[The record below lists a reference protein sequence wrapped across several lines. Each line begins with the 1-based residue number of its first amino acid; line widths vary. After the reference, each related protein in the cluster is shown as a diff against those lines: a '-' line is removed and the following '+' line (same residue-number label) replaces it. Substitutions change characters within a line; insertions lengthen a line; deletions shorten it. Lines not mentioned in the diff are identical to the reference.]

1 MPEMDLAGIEQ
12 KLATAR
18 TRLILDRPFL
28 GALVLRLP
36 LVAAD
41 RKWCKTTATDA
52 RKLYYNPEFIDGLSL
67 AETEFMLA
75 HEALHCGL
83 AHFARRNNRVKWR
96 WDIACDYAINPLL
109 LDEGLTAPFG
119 ILYDKGFAEM
129 TAEEIYPYLDKKM
142 ADQTIDQHIF
152 DAEEDDGDQGEGT
165 GEMPSNGDLSADDGE
180 VTEKGGGSEVKG
192 KTGGKAEADTEA
204 GGAKRPRPLTGQQRE
219 DLSVQWQQR
228 LAGAAQQ
235 AMQAGKMAGSLARL
249 VDHML
254 QPSLPWRMLLARYL
268 SYTARNDYSYMRPS
282 NRRDGPAIY
291 PSLRSTEVN
300 IVVVIDTS
308 GSISTSEMSEFLSE
322 INSIKGQL
330 SARITLLACDA
341 KIAESCPWVYE
352 PWEEIELPEKL
363 QGGGGTSFL
372 PPFQWLEGRD
382 VQPDL
387 LVYFTD
393 AEGEFPQQEPATD
406 VLWLIKGKNKV
417 PFGTRVQLN

>member
-1 MPEMDLAGIEQ
+1 MTHAGVEK

-52 RKLYYNPEFIDGLSL
+52 QKLYYNAEFIDSLSL

-83 AHFARRNNRVKWR
+83 AHFSRRENRVKWR

-119 ILYDKGFAEM
+119 ILYDKGFADM
-129 TAEEIYPYLDKKM
+129 TAEEIYPYLDRKM
-142 ADQTIDQHIF
+142 ADQTIDQHVY
-152 DAEEDDGDQGEGT
+152 DAEEDEGDQGEGN
-165 GEMPSNGDLSADDGE
+165 GEMPSHGDQSAADGE

-192 KTGGKAEADTEA
+192 KIGGRAESDSDA
-204 GGAKRPRPLTGQQRE
+204 GGARRPRPLSGQQRE

-235 AMQAGKMAGSLARL
+235 AMQAGKLGGSLARL
-249 VDHML
+249 VDHLL
-254 QPSLPWRMLLARYL
+254 QPSLPWRMLLSRYL
-268 SYTARNDYSYMRPS
+268 SYIARNDYNYMRPS

-300 IVVVIDTS
+300 IAVVVDTS
-308 GSISTSEMSEFLSE
+308 GSISTTEIGEFLSE
-322 INSIKGQL
+322 INAIKGQL
-330 SARITLLACDA
+330 SARISLLACDA
-341 KIAESCPWVYE
+341 KLVNDCPWVFE
-352 PWEEIELPEKL
+352 PWEEVALPEKL
-363 QGGGGTSFL
+363 TGGGGTSFL
-372 PPFQWLEGRD
+372 PPFEWLAQQD
-382 VQPDL
+382 MQPDL

-393 AEGEFPQQEPATD
+393 AEGRFPEKEPAID
-406 VLWLIKGKNKV
+406 VLWLVKGKNKV

>member
-1 MPEMDLAGIEQ
+1 MIPASVEQ
-12 KLATAR
+12 KLAAAR
-18 TRLILDRPFL
+18 TKLILDRPFL

-36 LVAAD
+36 LVAAN

-52 RKLYYNPEFIDGLSL
+52 RQLFYNAEFIDSLSL

-75 HEALHCGL
+75 HEAMHCGL
-83 AHFARRNNRVKWR
+83 AHFSRRENRVKWR

-109 LDEGLTAPFG
+109 LDDGMTAPFG

-142 ADQTIDQHIF
+142 AEQIIDQHIY
-152 DAEEDDGDQGEGT
+152 DADEDEGDQGEGT
-165 GEMPSNGDLSADDGE
+165 GEMPSHGDGSADDGE
-180 VTEKGGGSEVKG
+180 VTEKGGGSEIKG
-192 KTGGKAEADTEA
+192 KTGSRADSDGEA
-204 GGAKRPRPLTGQQRE
+204 GGAKRPRPLSGQQRE

-235 AMQAGKMAGSLARL
+235 AMQAGKLGGSLARL

-254 QPSLPWRMLLARYL
+254 QPSLPWRMMLSRYL
-268 SYTARNDYSYMRPS
+268 SYIARNDYSYIRPS

-300 IVVVIDTS
+300 IVVVVDTS
-308 GSISTSEMSEFLSE
+308 GSISTAEIDEFLSE
-322 INSIKGQL
+322 INAIKGQL
-330 SARITLLACDA
+330 SARISLLACDA
-341 KIAESCPWVYE
+341 KLDSDCPWVFE
-352 PWEEIELPEKL
+352 PWEEITLPEKL
-363 QGGGGTSFL
+363 TGGGGTSFV
-372 PPFQWLEGRD
+372 PPFAWLSQQD
-382 VQPDL
+382 MQPDL

-393 AEGEFPQQEPATD
+393 AEGKFPEPEPAID
-406 VLWLIKGKNKV
+406 VLWLVKGKNKV

>member
-1 MPEMDLAGIEQ
+1 MTHAGVEQ
-12 KLATAR
+12 KLAIAR

-52 RKLYYNPEFIDGLSL
+52 RKLYYNAEFIDSLSL

-83 AHFARRNNRVKWR
+83 AHFSRRENRVKWR

-109 LDEGLTAPFG
+109 LDEGLTAPFD
-119 ILYDKGFAEM
+119 ILYDKGFVDM

-142 ADQTIDQHIF
+142 ADQTIDQHIY
-152 DAEEDDGDQGEGT
+152 DAEEDDGNQSNADGD
-165 GEMPSNGDLSADDGE
+165 MPSNGDLSADDGE

-192 KTGGKAEADTEA
+192 KTGGRAESDSDA
-204 GGAKRPRPLTGQQRE
+204 GGAKRPRPLSGQQRE

-235 AMQAGKMAGSLARL
+235 AMQAGKLSGSLARL
-249 VDHML
+249 VDHFL
-254 QPSLPWRMLLARYL
+254 QPSLPWRMLLSRYL
-268 SYTARNDYSYMRPS
+268 SYIARNDYNYMRPS

-300 IVVVIDTS
+300 ITVVVDTS
-308 GSISTSEMSEFLSE
+308 GSISSAEIGEFLSE
-322 INSIKGQL
+322 INAIKGQL
-330 SARITLLACDA
+330 SARISLLACDA
-341 KIAESCPWVYE
+341 KLVSDCPWTFE
-352 PWEEIELPEKL
+352 PWEEVALPEKL
-363 QGGGGTSFL
+363 TGGGGTSFI
-372 PPFQWLEGRD
+372 PPFEWLAQQD
-382 VQPDL
+382 LQPDL

-393 AEGEFPQQEPATD
+393 AEGRFPEQEPAID
-406 VLWLIKGKNKV
+406 VLWLVKGKNKV

>member
-1 MPEMDLAGIEQ
+1 MDLTVVEQ

-18 TRLILDRPFL
+18 TQLILDRPFL

-52 RKLYYNPEFIDGLSL
+52 RKLYYNPEYIDSLSL
-67 AETEFMLA
+67 KETEFILA

-83 AHFARRNNRVKWR
+83 AHFARRENRLKWR

-109 LDEGLTAPFG
+109 IDEGLTAPYG
-119 ILYDKGFAEM
+119 ILYDRSFADM

-142 ADQTIDQHIF
+142 ADQTIDQHIY
-152 DAEEDDGDQGEGT
+152 DAEEDDGDQGQGA
-165 GEMPSNGDLSADDGE
+165 GEMPSNSDQSEADGE
-180 VTEKGGGSEVKG
+180 VTDKGGGSDVKG
-192 KTGGKAEADTEA
+192 MTGGRAESDSDA

-235 AMQAGKMAGSLARL
+235 AMQAGKLAGSLARL

-268 SYTARNDYSYMRPS
+268 SYIARNDYSYMRPS
-282 NRRDGPAIY
+282 SRREGPAIF
-291 PSLRSTEVN
+291 PSMRSTEVN
-300 IVVVIDTS
+300 IAVVVDTS
-308 GSISTSEMSEFLSE
+308 GSISTAEISEFLSE
-322 INSIKGQL
+322 INAIKGQL

-341 KIAESCPWVYE
+341 QLASDCPWTYE
-352 PWEEIELPEKL
+352 AWEEVTLPKKL
-363 QGGGGTSFL
+363 VGGGGTSFV
-372 PPFQWLEGRD
+372 PPFQWLGEQD
-382 VQPDL
+382 IQPDL

-393 AEGEFPQQEPATD
+393 AEGKFPEQEPNVD
-406 VLWLIKGKNKV
+406 VLWLVKGKNKV

>member
-1 MPEMDLAGIEQ
+1 MSPVSVEQ

-52 RKLYYNPEFIDGLSL
+52 RKLYYNAEFIDSLSL

-83 AHFARRNNRVKWR
+83 AHFSCRENRLKWR

-109 LDEGLTAPFG
+109 LGEGMTAPFG
-119 ILYDKGFAEM
+119 ILFDKGFADM

-142 ADQTIDQHIF
+142 ADQIIDQHIY
-152 DAEEDDGDQGEGT
+152 DADEDDGEQGEGR
-165 GEMPSNGDLSADDGE
+165 GEMPSHGDISADDGE
-180 VTEKGGGSEVKG
+180 VTVKGGGNEIKG
-192 KTGGKAEADTEA
+192 KTGGWAESVPEA
-204 GGAKRPRPLTGQQRE
+204 GGAKRPRPLTAQQRE

-228 LAGAAQQ
+228 LAGASQQ
-235 AMQAGKMAGSLARL
+235 AMQAGKLGGSLARL

-254 QPSLPWRMLLARYL
+254 QPSLPWRMLLSRHL
-268 SYTARNDYSYMRPS
+268 SYIARNDYSYMRPS

-300 IVVVIDTS
+300 IVVVVDTS
-308 GSISTSEMSEFLSE
+308 GSISTLEISEFLSE
-322 INSIKGQL
+322 INAIKGQL
-330 SARITLLACDA
+330 SARISLLACDTKLVA
-341 KIAESCPWVYE
+341 DCPWIYE
-352 PWEEIELPEKL
+352 PWEEAIFPEKL
-363 QGGGGTSFL
+363 TGGGGTSFL
-372 PPFQWLEGRD
+372 PPFEWLGRQD
-382 VQPDL
+382 MRPEL
-387 LVYFTD
+387 LIYFTD
-393 AEGEFPQQEPATD
+393 AEGEFPKQEPAID
-406 VLWLIKGKNKV
+406 VLWLVKGRKQV

>member
-1 MPEMDLAGIEQ
+1 MDLTVVEQ

-18 TRLILDRPFL
+18 TQLILDKPFL

-52 RKLYYNPEFIDGLSL
+52 RKLYYNPEYIDSLSL
-67 AETEFMLA
+67 QETEFILA

-83 AHFARRNNRVKWR
+83 AHFARRENRQKWR

-109 LDEGLTAPFG
+109 LDEGLTAPYG
-119 ILYDKGFAEM
+119 ILYDRGFADM

-142 ADQTIDQHIF
+142 ADQTIDQHIY
-152 DAEEDDGDQGEGT
+152 DAEEDDGDQGQGT
-165 GEMPSNGDLSADDGE
+165 GEMPSSSDQSEADGE
-180 VTEKGGGSEVKG
+180 VTEKGGGNNVKG
-192 KTGGKAEADTEA
+192 VTGGRAESDSDA

-235 AMQAGKMAGSLARL
+235 AMQAGKLAGSLARL

-268 SYTARNDYSYMRPS
+268 SYIARNDYSYIRPS
-282 NRRDGPAIY
+282 SRREGPAIF

-300 IVVVIDTS
+300 IAVVVDTS
-308 GSISTSEMSEFLSE
+308 GSISTDEISEFLSE
-322 INSIKGQL
+322 INAIKGQL

-341 KIAESCPWVYE
+341 QLARDCPWTYE
-352 PWEEIELPEKL
+352 AWEEVTLPKKL
-363 QGGGGTSFL
+363 IGGGGTSFV
-372 PPFQWLEGRD
+372 PPFQWLGEQD
-382 VQPDL
+382 IKPDL

-393 AEGEFPQQEPATD
+393 AEGKFPEQEPTVD
-406 VLWLIKGKNKV
+406 VLWLVKGKNKV

>member
-1 MPEMDLAGIEQ
+1 MILKEIEQ

-36 LVAAD
+36 LVAAE

-52 RKLYYNPEFIDGLSL
+52 RKLYYNPDFIDSL
-67 AETEFMLA
+67 TLQETEFMLA

-83 AHFARRNNRVKWR
+83 AHFARRENRLKWR

-119 ILYDKGFAEM
+119 ILYDRGFAEM

-142 ADQTIDQHIF
+142 ADQTIDQHIY
-152 DAEEDDGDQGEGT
+152 DAEEDDGNQGEGT
-165 GEMPSNGDLSADDGE
+165 GELPSHGNQSEADGE
-180 VTEKGGGSEVKG
+180 VTEKGGGSDIKG
-192 KTGGKAEADTEA
+192 KTGGKAESDSDA
-204 GGAKRPRPLTGQQRE
+204 GGARRPRPLSGQERE

-235 AMQAGKMAGSLARL
+235 AMQAGKLAGSLARL

-268 SYTARNDYSYMRPS
+268 SYIARNDYSYMRPS
-282 NRRDGPAIY
+282 NRRDGPAIF

-308 GSISTSEMSEFLSE
+308 GSISNGEISEFLSE
-322 INSIKGQL
+322 INAIKGQL

-341 KIAESCPWVYE
+341 KLDSDCPWRYE
-352 PWEEIELPEKL
+352 PWEEVHLPEKL
-363 QGGGGTSFL
+363 SGGGGTSFI
-372 PPFQWLEGRD
+372 PPFQWLQQQD
-382 VQPDL
+382 IQADL

-393 AEGEFPQQEPATD
+393 AEGEFPAQEPAVD
-406 VLWLIKGKNKV
+406 VLWLVKGKSKV

>member
-1 MPEMDLAGIEQ
+1 MTHAGVEQ

-52 RKLYYNPEFIDGLSL
+52 QKLYYNAEFIDSLSL

-83 AHFARRNNRVKWR
+83 AHFSRRERRVKWR

-119 ILYDKGFAEM
+119 ILYDKGFADM

-142 ADQTIDQHIF
+142 ADQTIDQHVY
-152 DAEEDDGDQGEGT
+152 DAEEDEGDQGEGN
-165 GEMPSNGDLSADDGE
+165 GEMPSHGDQSAADGE

-192 KTGGKAEADTEA
+192 KIGGRAESDSDA
-204 GGAKRPRPLTGQQRE
+204 GGARRPRPLSGQQRE

-235 AMQAGKMAGSLARL
+235 AMQAGKLGGSLARL
-249 VDHML
+249 VDQLL
-254 QPSLPWRMLLARYL
+254 QPSLPWRMLLSRYL
-268 SYTARNDYSYMRPS
+268 SYIARNDYNYMRPS

-300 IVVVIDTS
+300 IAIVVDTS
-308 GSISTSEMSEFLSE
+308 GSISTTEIGEFLSE
-322 INSIKGQL
+322 INAIKGQL
-330 SARITLLACDA
+330 SARISLLACDV
-341 KIAESCPWVYE
+341 KLVGDCPWVFE
-352 PWEEIELPEKL
+352 PWEEVALPEKL
-363 QGGGGTSFL
+363 TGGGGTSFL
-372 PPFQWLEGRD
+372 PPFEWLAQQD
-382 VQPDL
+382 MQPDL

-393 AEGEFPQQEPATD
+393 AEGRFPEKEPAID
-406 VLWLIKGKNKV
+406 VLWLVKGKNKV

>member
-1 MPEMDLAGIEQ
+1 MIPVGVEQ

-41 RKWCKTTATDA
+41 RKWCKTTATDT
-52 RKLYYNPEFIDGLSL
+52 RKLYYNTEFINSLSL

-83 AHFARRNNRVKWR
+83 THFARRENRVKWR

-119 ILYDKGFAEM
+119 ILYDRGFADM

-142 ADQTIDQHIF
+142 ADQTIDQHIY
-152 DAEEDDGDQGEGT
+152 DAEEDDGDQSNVDGD
-165 GEMPSNGDLSADDGE
+165 MPANGDLSAADGE

-192 KTGGKAEADTEA
+192 KTGGRAESDSEA
-204 GGAKRPRPLTGQQRE
+204 GGAKRPRPLSGQQRE

-235 AMQAGKMAGSLARL
+235 AMQAGKLGGSLARL
-249 VDHML
+249 VDHLL
-254 QPSLPWRMLLARYL
+254 QPSLPWRMLLSRYL
-268 SYTARNDYSYMRPS
+268 SYIARNDYNYMRPS

-300 IVVVIDTS
+300 IVVVVDTS
-308 GSISTSEMSEFLSE
+308 GSISAAEISEFLSE
-322 INSIKGQL
+322 INAIKGQL
-330 SARITLLACDA
+330 SARISLLACDA
-341 KIAESCPWVYE
+341 KLAADCPWIFE
-352 PWEEIELPEKL
+352 PWEEVSLPEQL
-363 QGGGGTSFL
+363 AGGGGTSFM
-372 PPFQWLEGRD
+372 PAFEWLGQQD
-382 VQPDL
+382 MQPDL

-393 AEGEFPQQEPATD
+393 AEGLFPKQEPTID
-406 VLWLIKGKNKV
+406 VLWLVKGKSKV

>member
-1 MPEMDLAGIEQ
+1 MSTVGVEQ

-18 TRLILDRPFL
+18 TKLILDRPFL

-36 LVAAD
+36 LVAAE

-52 RKLYYNPEFIDGLSL
+52 RKLYYNAEFIESLSL

-83 AHFARRNNRVKWR
+83 AHFARRENRVKWR

-109 LDEGLTAPFG
+109 LGEGLTAPFG
-119 ILYDKGFAEM
+119 ILYDRGFADM

-142 ADQTIDQHIF
+142 ADQTIDQHVY
-152 DAEEDDGDQGEGT
+152 DAEEDDGDQGEGK
-165 GEMPSNGDLSADDGE
+165 GDMPSKGDLSTADGE

-192 KTGGKAEADTEA
+192 KTGGRAESDSDA
-204 GGAKRPRPLTGQQRE
+204 GGAKRPRPLSGQQRE

-235 AMQAGKMAGSLARL
+235 AIQAGKLSDSLARL
-249 VDHML
+249 VDHLL
-254 QPSLPWRMLLARYL
+254 QPSLPWRMLLSRYL
-268 SYTARNDYSYMRPS
+268 SYIARNDYNYMRPS

-300 IVVVIDTS
+300 IVVVVDTS
-308 GSISTSEMSEFLSE
+308 GSISTAEISEFLSE
-322 INSIKGQL
+322 INAIKGQL
-330 SARITLLACDA
+330 SARISLLACDA
-341 KIAESCPWVYE
+341 ELAVDCPWIFE
-352 PWEEIELPEKL
+352 PWEEVSLPEKL
-363 QGGGGTSFL
+363 TGGGGTSFI
-372 PPFQWLEGRD
+372 PAFEWLGQQD
-382 VQPDL
+382 MQPDL

-393 AEGEFPQQEPATD
+393 AEGKFPEQEPAID
-406 VLWLIKGKNKV
+406 VLWLVKGKNKV
-417 PFGTRVQLN
+417 PFGARVQLN

>member
-1 MPEMDLAGIEQ
+1 MSAVEVEQ

-52 RKLYYNPEFIDGLSL
+52 RKLYYNAEFIDSLSL

-83 AHFARRNNRVKWR
+83 AHFSRRENRVKWR

-109 LDEGLTAPFG
+109 LDEGMTAPFG
-119 ILYDKGFAEM
+119 ILFDKGFADM

-142 ADQTIDQHIF
+142 ADQTIDQHVY
-152 DAEEDDGDQGEGT
+152 DEEEDEGDQGEGN
-165 GEMPSNGDLSADDGE
+165 GEMPSSGDQSAADGE

-192 KTGGKAEADTEA
+192 KTGGRAESDSDA
-204 GGAKRPRPLTGQQRE
+204 GGARRPRPLSGQQRE

-235 AMQAGKMAGSLARL
+235 AMQAGKLGGSLARL
-249 VDHML
+249 VDHLL
-254 QPSLPWRMLLARYL
+254 QPSLPWRMLLSRYL
-268 SYTARNDYSYMRPS
+268 SYVARNDYNYMRPS

-291 PSLRSTEVN
+291 PSLRSTEVD
-300 IVVVIDTS
+300 ITVVVDTS
-308 GSISTSEMSEFLSE
+308 GSISTAEIGEFLNE
-322 INSIKGQL
+322 INAIKGQL
-330 SARITLLACDA
+330 SARISLLACDA
-341 KIAESCPWVYE
+341 KLDSGCPWVFE
-352 PWEEIELPEKL
+352 PWEEVALPEKL
-363 QGGGGTSFL
+363 TGGGGTSFI
-372 PPFQWLEGRD
+372 PPFEWLAQQD
-382 VQPDL
+382 MLPDF

-393 AEGEFPQQEPATD
+393 AEGKFPEQEPAID
-406 VLWLIKGKNKV
+406 VLWLVKGKNKV

>member
-1 MPEMDLAGIEQ
+1 MAPTGVEQ

-52 RKLYYNPEFIDGLSL
+52 RKLYYNPEFIDSLSL
-67 AETEFMLA
+67 KETEFMLA

-83 AHFARRNNRVKWR
+83 AHFARRENRLKWR

-109 LDEGLTAPFG
+109 LDDGLTAPFG

-129 TAEEIYPYLDKKM
+129 TAEEIYPYLDKKT
-142 ADQTIDQHIF
+142 ADQTIDQHVY
-152 DAEEDDGDQGEGT
+152 DAEEDEGDQGEGK
-165 GEMPSNGDLSADDGE
+165 GNMPSSGDLSAEDGE
-180 VTEKGGGSEVKG
+180 VTEKGGGNEVKG
-192 KTGGKAEADTEA
+192 KTGGRAESDSEA
-204 GGAKRPRPLTGQQRE
+204 GGAKRPRPLSGQQRE

-235 AMQAGKMAGSLARL
+235 AMQAGKMSGSLARL
-249 VDHML
+249 VDHLL
-254 QPSLPWRMLLARYL
+254 QPGLPWRMLLARYL
-268 SYTARNDYSYMRPS
+268 SYIARTDYNYMRPS

-291 PSLRSTEVN
+291 PSLRSSEVN
-300 IVVVIDTS
+300 IVAVVDTS
-308 GSISTSEMSEFLSE
+308 GSISTAEIGEFLSE
-322 INSIKGQL
+322 INAIKGQI

-341 KIAESCPWVYE
+341 ELAAECPWTYE
-352 PWEEIELPEKL
+352 PWEEVIIPEKL
-363 QGGGGTSFL
+363 TGGGGTSFL
-372 PPFQWLEGRD
+372 PPFVWLSQQD
-382 VQPDL
+382 IQPDL

-393 AEGEFPQQEPATD
+393 AEGRFPDHEPAVD
-406 VLWLIKGKNKV
+406 VLWLVKGKNRV
-417 PFGTRVQLN
+417 PFGTRIQLN

>member
-1 MPEMDLAGIEQ
+1 MTHAGVEQ

-52 RKLYYNPEFIDGLSL
+52 RKLYYNAEFIDSLSL

-83 AHFARRNNRVKWR
+83 AHFSRRENRVKWR

-109 LDEGLTAPFG
+109 LDEGLTAPFD
-119 ILYDKGFAEM
+119 ILYDKGFADM

-142 ADQTIDQHIF
+142 ADQTIDQHIY
-152 DAEEDDGDQGEGT
+152 DAEEDDGNQSNADGD
-165 GEMPSNGDLSADDGE
+165 MPSNGDLSADDGE

-192 KTGGKAEADTEA
+192 KTGGRAESDSNA
-204 GGAKRPRPLTGQQRE
+204 GGAKRPRPLSGQQRE

-235 AMQAGKMAGSLARL
+235 AMQAGKLSGSLARL
-249 VDHML
+249 VDHFL
-254 QPSLPWRMLLARYL
+254 QPSLPWRMLLSRYL
-268 SYTARNDYSYMRPS
+268 SYIARNDYNYMRPS

-300 IVVVIDTS
+300 IAVVVDTS
-308 GSISTSEMSEFLSE
+308 GSISTAEIGEFLSE
-322 INSIKGQL
+322 INAIKGQL
-330 SARITLLACDA
+330 SARISLLACDA
-341 KIAESCPWVYE
+341 KLVSDCPWTFE
-352 PWEEIELPEKL
+352 PWEEVALPEKL
-363 QGGGGTSFL
+363 TGGGGTSFL
-372 PPFQWLEGRD
+372 PPFEWLAQQD
-382 VQPDL
+382 MQPDL

-393 AEGEFPQQEPATD
+393 AEGRFPEQEPAID
-406 VLWLIKGKNKV
+406 VLWLVKGKNKV